1 MSYEYKR
8 LAMTIYNDVY
18 DEHLFVFAAGLS
30 YYFVLS
36 LFPLLILIASILK
49 YVPIPHLFEAL
60 LGFMSLLVPGDG
72 MGLVR
77 NIVSDVTSHKH
88 TNLITLGLVFTV
100 WTASSGFAAMIDG
113 LDVVYRVRET
123 RPVWKTRPIALG
135 LAVLVGSLL
144 LLALG
149 LMIEGTHFGQ
159 WFTVRFG
166 LTPGFLATWRYLR
179 WSIAFVSAIFAV
191 ELLYHFGPNVKQR
204 FRDSLP
210 GAIVAVIAWIGWSYL
225 LGSYFRHVGSLN
237 KTYGILGAAIALYTW
252 FYFSGFTILLGGE
265 INFCCRTHAKGK
277 HGSNNL
283 RCSQEA
289 RNRQITS
296 HPRRWREAVHTDF
309 KTPRSRSL
317 RVLGSCDDN
326 TRIRCTSSRSVSA
339 DCLASH
345 AESISFVNVAVIL

>member
-8 LAMTIYNDVY
+8 LVMTMYSDVY

-60 LGFMSLLVPGDG
+60 LGLMSLLVPGDG

-88 TNLITLGLVFTV
+88 TNLITLGLLFTA

-123 RPVWKTRPIALG
+123 RPVWKTRPLALG

-144 LLALG
+144 LVALG

-159 WFTVRFG
+159 WFTGKFN
-166 LTPGFLATWRYLR
+166 LNPGFLATWRYLR
-179 WSIAFVSAIFAV
+179 WSIAFASAVFAV

-210 GAIVAVIAWIGWSYL
+210 GAIIAVAAWIGFSYF
-225 LGSYFRHVGSLN
+225 LGSYFRHVDSLN
-237 KTYGILGAAIALYTW
+237 KTYGVLGAAIALYTW

-265 INFCCRTHAKGK
+265 INFLLQDSRQRQTRLEQPSLLSGGKQSSDNAPSAK
-277 HGSNNL
+277 
-283 RCSQEA
+283 
-289 RNRQITS
+289 
-296 HPRRWREAVHTDF
+296 
-309 KTPRSRSL
+309 
-317 RVLGSCDDN
+317 
-326 TRIRCTSSRSVSA
+326 
-339 DCLASH
+339 
-345 AESISFVNVAVIL
+345 VA